1 MVQRENEA
9 LAERLTRAEAKLP
22 GEGVLRRRPCL
33 TQQQRED
40 EIRQENERLLRRLIS
55 IQPAVSASQLRQ
67 DFNLTRLFQQ
77 LRQRPSLRAGKQPKR
92 PQVLVHSK
100 HIDVVL
106 GKDRREG

>member
-1 MVQRENEA
+1 M
-9 LAERLTRAEAKLP
+9 AERLTRVEAHLP
-22 GEGVLRRRPCL
+22 GEGLLRRAPCL

-67 DFNLTRLFQQ
+67 DFHLTRLFQQ
-77 LRQRPSLRAGKQPKR
+77 LRQRPSLHVGKQLKR

-100 HIDVVL
+100 HLEVVQ
-106 GKDRREG
+106 GKDWREG